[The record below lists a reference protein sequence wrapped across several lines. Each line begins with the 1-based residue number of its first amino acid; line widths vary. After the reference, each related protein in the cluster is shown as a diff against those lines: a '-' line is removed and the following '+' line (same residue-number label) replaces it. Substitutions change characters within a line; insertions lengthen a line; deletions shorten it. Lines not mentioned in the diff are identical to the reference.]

1 MVISSPKMVF
11 DQPESGQFLNPVLDV
26 CPRGQLKND
35 LVHEYEMVVLQLY
48 VHQIVPH

>member
-1 MVISSPKMVF
+1 MVF
-11 DQPESGQFLNPVLDV
+11 DQPESGQFLNPALDV

-35 LVHEYEMVVLQLY
+35 FVHGYEMVVLQLY